1 MLVNPAR
8 RSPAVA
14 AVLGDD
20 LPAFTE
26 VLRVMGARRARNVL
40 RRRYYDGE
48 ERVRNIGIAVPEDLE
63 VLMPVVGWPAKTV
76 NVVASRL
83 HVEGFTVPG
92 EASSSTEL
100 ARIFD
105 ENCMGVGARQAHTAA
120 LRDGCAFVAV
130 TEGDTTVGEP
140 PAVVSTYTAIDASGT
155 WSPRRHALDNALTI
169 DVRNPFG
176 AVMQTTWWTPTRQVR
191 ILREA
196 VGAPW
201 AAEDLPHAFGRVP
214 VVVLAYSPVPGRPF
228 GTSRI
233 TRPVMRLTDHAA
245 RTLLRSEITAEFFS
259 APQRYLLGADMEA
272 FEDEDGNLKPGWETV
287 IGYLLVAS
295 RPTDDND
302 KVSENNP
309 VAGQFPQAS
318 TEPHAAELRAVA
330 TMFAGETSIP
340 VSYLGIVQDN
350 PASADAIK
358 AAEADLVAVAEDA
371 QNDFEAAW
379 AQVAVLA
386 AMASRAAQGRDPD
399 VSDLAGLRT
408 VWRDA
413 STPTRAAQ
421 AQSVM
426 GLVSAGVLPPDSEVT
441 YELLGLDQSTRR
453 RLLATAAER
462 RTTALVQA
470 LSASTSQ
477 VSPTARDVVTR
488 RGDTTTG
495 EE

>member
-1 MLVNPAR
+1 MGR
-8 RSPAVA
+8 RGSCLPT
-14 AVLGDD
+14 GGGSGRPGRRPGRW
-20 LPAFTE
+20 LPAGPDT
-26 VLRVMGARRARNVL
+26 RA
-40 RRRYYDGE
+40 
-48 ERVRNIGIAVPEDLE
+48 
-63 VLMPVVGWPAKTV
+63 
-76 NVVASRL
+76 
-83 HVEGFTVPG
+83 
-92 EASSSTEL
+92 
-100 ARIFD
+100 
-105 ENCMGVGARQAHTAA
+105 
-120 LRDGCAFVAV
+120 
-130 TEGDTTVGEP
+130 
-140 PAVVSTYTAIDASGT
+140 
-155 WSPRRHALDNALTI
+155 
-169 DVRNPFG
+169 
-176 AVMQTTWWTPTRQVR
+176 QV
-191 ILREA
+191 
-196 VGAPW
+196 
-201 AAEDLPHAFGRVP
+201 
-214 VVVLAYSPVPGRPF
+214 
-228 GTSRI
+228 
-233 TRPVMRLTDHAA
+233 
-245 RTLLRSEITAEFFS
+245 
-259 APQRYLLGADMEA
+259 
-272 FEDEDGNLKPGWETV
+272 
-287 IGYLLVAS
+287 
-295 RPTDDND
+295 
-302 KVSENNP
+302 
-309 VAGQFPQAS
+309 
-318 TEPHAAELRAVA
+318 
-330 TMFAGETSIP
+330 
-340 VSYLGIVQDN
+340 VQDN